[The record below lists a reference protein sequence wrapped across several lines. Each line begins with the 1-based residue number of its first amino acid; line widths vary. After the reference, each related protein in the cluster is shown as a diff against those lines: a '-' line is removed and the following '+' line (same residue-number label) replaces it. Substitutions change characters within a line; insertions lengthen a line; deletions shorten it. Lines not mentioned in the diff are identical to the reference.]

1 MEEEAQKYH
10 KDNKVE
16 LFASRQII
24 EKQHLVADEQEDK
37 KKMKTMSPK
46 EAEAYSEK
54 REKEKRDVEREKENK
69 VEEEMH
75 EAKLKEMKK
84 LGEQQAQQEKQET
97 QSIAQKSNK
106 KSKKS
111 HKKAKK
117 GNRKGKNSQKDETVK
132 KPKKLHFEDDPTEK
146 IEETLTE
153 RAVIHK
159 AVAKID
165 NTDGEDLL
173 SNFINE
179 SDPAQQTNSWLSAK
193 VEGQKDDPSTA
204 TPNANGDTQD
214 VSIESEKDPLFLTKD
229 SALLK

>member
-1 MEEEAQKYH
+1 
-10 KDNKVE
+10 
-16 LFASRQII
+16 
-24 EKQHLVADEQEDK
+24 
-37 KKMKTMSPK
+37 MKTMSPK

-69 VEEEMH
+69 VEEELH

-84 LGEQQAQQEKQET
+84 LGEQQAQQEKKET
-97 QSIAQKSNK
+97 QSIAQKSHK

-117 GNRKGKNSQKDETVK
+117 ENKKENSHKDETVK
-132 KPKKLHFEDDPTEK
+132 KPKKQHFEDDPSEK

-159 AVAKID
+159 AVTKID
-165 NTDGEDLL
+165 TTDGEDLL

-179 SDPAQQTNSWLSAK
+179 SDPVQQTNSWLSTK
-193 VEGQKDDPSTA
+193 IEGQKDEPETA
-204 TPNANGDTQD
+204 TTSTDTQN
-214 VSIESEKDPLFLTKD
+214 VSIESSEKDPLFLTKD
-229 SALLK
+229 NALLK